1 MVSLAGN
8 ASILAQ
14 GAIGVNQQIVSTICG
29 KEGVRRVILASVVVF
44 PGGCWGLRGE
54 NAGCGWGRGKNFPGM
69 GLAQKRGYD
78 SDKDQ
83 EPQPRFFS
91 SRINTQSGLEL
102 AAKRRRSKAR
112 LRERQAGHGL
122 QGGGGS
128 GFGGFGALRSPGFS
142 RLEDG
147 WQA

>member
-1 MVSLAGN
+1 MLFVRTQFGISVRC
-8 ASILAQ
+8 IL
-14 GAIGVNQQIVSTICG
+14 CG
-29 KEGVRRVILASVVVF
+29 KEGVRRVIPASVVVF
-44 PGGCWGLRGE
+44 PGGCLGERGE
-54 NAGCGWGRGKNFPGM
+54 NAGCRLGRGENFPGM

-78 SDKDQ
+78 PDKDQ

-91 SRINTQSGLEL
+91 SRKSTQSGLDL

-112 LRERQAGHGL
+112 LRERQARLGL